1 MGKVLATT
9 FPISRNFWGLLN
21 ELTELLENVSQLV
34 FFSGLSA
41 CPANRSKPKG

>member
-21 ELTELLENVSQLV
+21 ELTELLKNVSQLG
-34 FFSGLSA
+34 FFQWIICLPS
-41 CPANRSKPKG
+41 